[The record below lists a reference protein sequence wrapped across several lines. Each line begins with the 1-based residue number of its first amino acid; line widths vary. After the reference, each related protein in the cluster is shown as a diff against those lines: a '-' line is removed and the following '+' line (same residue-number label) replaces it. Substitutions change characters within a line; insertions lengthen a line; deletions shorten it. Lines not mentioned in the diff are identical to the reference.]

1 MAASALNAS
10 PRSYAEP
17 AERRAQLVLEQIEQG
32 GEVGREALRRV
43 FPNRIR
49 LERDATQQRFIA
61 IFEDGVAGLLWDFHP
76 ATQAAFTA
84 AEVGNNVVA
93 GPELYFEHI

>member
-17 AERRAQLVLEQIEQG
+17 AERRAQRVLEQIEQG

-76 ATQAAFTA
+76 ATLAAFTA

-93 GPELYFEHI
+93 GA